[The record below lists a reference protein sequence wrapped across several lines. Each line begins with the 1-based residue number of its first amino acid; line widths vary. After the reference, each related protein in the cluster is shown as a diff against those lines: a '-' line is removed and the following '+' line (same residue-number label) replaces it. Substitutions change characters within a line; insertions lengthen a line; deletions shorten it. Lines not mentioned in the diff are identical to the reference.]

1 MEMEKPDG
9 TLLRSAEGGRRPVPS
24 LAPRFPHHSSSLRR
38 VTGTTARPTSK
49 PRGAPRAR
57 SSTTDPRGCGRS
69 WLPCVQLLSTSIL
82 PSQGHQ
88 PAPSRTPGSGS
99 SRHRAGA
106 SPCPAPRSWRE
117 LGASGHPWHPSPA
130 ARQDQPRT
138 PYGQNSA
145 SFHPAP
151 QPSVAGD
158 SPRPPCAVPLA
169 TWLLPPAWIT
179 SLSVFFNFS

>member
-49 PRGAPRAR
+49 PRGAPRAS

-88 PAPSRTPGSGS
+88 PAPSQTPGSGS

-117 LGASGHPWHPSPA
+117 QGASGHPWHPSPA
-130 ARQDQPRT
+130 PGRT
-138 PYGQNSA
+138 SPGPPTDRTRPLST
-145 SFHPAP
+145 PL
-151 QPSVAGD
+151 PS
-158 SPRPPCAVPLA
+158 
-169 TWLLPPAWIT
+169 PAWRGT
-179 SLSVFFNFS
+179 APGPRAQYRWPHGYCPPRG